1 MTILKRTVIVI
12 FCISLLIFIVA
23 VVKELISSDSSIP
36 EITSDRDVLEVPC
49 NYTESQLLEGLSAYD
64 QDDGDLTSK
73 IVVGSMSRFINPGV
87 CNVTY
92 VVFDSSNHSASFT
105 RKVRFSDYHAPRFNT
120 SEPLV
125 FTEREG
131 NSTLL
136 KERIIANDIIDGEIS
151 ESVINTSSDI
161 NYSVAGTYHSTYE
174 VSNRFGDTSTIEL
187 PVHIIKSENNQ
198 IDIKLT
204 QGIIYINT
212 GDTIDAADYIESV
225 TSAQGRTLH
234 RVVKIESNV
243 DNTTPG
249 VYEIHYSASY
259 SGTNG
264 ETWLTVVVQ

>member
-1 MTILKRTVIVI
+1 M
-12 FCISLLIFIVA
+12 
-23 VVKELISSDSSIP
+23 
-36 EITSDRDVLEVPC
+36 
-49 NYTESQLLEGLSAYD
+49 
-64 QDDGDLTSK
+64 
-73 IVVGSMSRFINPGV
+73 
-87 CNVTY
+87 
-92 VVFDSSNHSASFT
+92 
-105 RKVRFSDYHAPRFNT
+105 
-120 SEPLV
+120 
-125 FTEREG
+125 ERY
-131 NSTLL
+131 
-136 KERIIANDIIDGEIS
+136 

-174 VSNRFGDTSTIEL
+174 VSNSFGDTSTIEL